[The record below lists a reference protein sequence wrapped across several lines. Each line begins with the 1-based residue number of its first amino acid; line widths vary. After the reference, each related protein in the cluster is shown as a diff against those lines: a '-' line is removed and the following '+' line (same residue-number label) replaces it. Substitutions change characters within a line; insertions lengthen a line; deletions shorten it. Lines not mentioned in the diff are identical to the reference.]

1 MESFE
6 KSTSNNEVCW
16 SGTKSAKGRASS
28 ETQTSKTEKLTL
40 KNRTASYGPY
50 VQTTT
55 RQLRAEK
62 ESDAA
67 IYAKGVS
74 ESRENFRVKFAFR
87 GRSERELSVA
97 KDDVVALIEKIDD
110 KWAKCELKEKSGL
123 LPVMKPSIRF
133 SINQVEWTKF
143 SLNPTLFLLQW
154 VAYFGF

>member
-1 MESFE
+1 MYMILKNF
-6 KSTSNNEVCW
+6 
-16 SGTKSAKGRASS
+16 GTKSAKGRASS
-28 ETQTSKTEKLTL
+28 ETQTSKTEKPPL

-74 ESRENFRVKFAFR
+74 ERRENFRVKFSFR

-97 KDDVVALIEKIDD
+97 KDDIVALIEKIDD
-110 KWAKCELKEKSGL
+110 KWAQCELKEKSGL
-123 LPVMKPSIRF
+123 LPVIL
-133 SINQVEWTKF
+133 I
-143 SLNPTLFLLQW
+143 
-154 VAYFGF
+154 